1 MKKKLFLVNDD
12 MIRNTNNGNGIA
24 IFDDYILL
32 SRSPYSSDG
41 MYESPILNYYI
52 LSSTREVTV
61 LWDCFRNMGFFSN
74 DPEEIYQNMI
84 MYLQS
89 DEREVAEELAELA
102 EEAYQKVGADG
113 LLKAMVQYAFSEES
127 NDEEFLRGV
136 IKDAEN
142 Q

>member
-1 MKKKLFLVNDD
+1 
-12 MIRNTNNGNGIA
+12 
-24 IFDDYILL
+24 
-32 SRSPYSSDG
+32 
-41 MYESPILNYYI
+41 
-52 LSSTREVTV
+52 
-61 LWDCFRNMGFFSN
+61 
-74 DPEEIYQNMI
+74 MI

-89 DEREVAEELAELA
+89 DEREGAEELTKLS

-136 IKDAEN
+136 IEDAEN